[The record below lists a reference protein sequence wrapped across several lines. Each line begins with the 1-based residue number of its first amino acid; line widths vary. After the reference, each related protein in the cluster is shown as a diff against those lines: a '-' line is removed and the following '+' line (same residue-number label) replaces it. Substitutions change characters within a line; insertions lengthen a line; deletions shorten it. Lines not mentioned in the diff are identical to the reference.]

1 MFETHDRTCSKI
13 EKTWFL
19 LVPWMGKTVKCMKKI
34 QAVVQRCSV
43 KKRILKNLAKFT
55 GKQLCCSLSLT
66 VKGVFM

>member
-1 MFETHDRTCSKI
+1 MFKNRKNLVSVSTLGGKNSNMY
-13 EKTWFL
+13 EKNPSSCPEVF
-19 LVPWMGKTVKCMKKI
+19 C
-34 QAVVQRCSV
+34 